1 MSARAFHPMFI
12 YTVHEL
18 TSELNSRN
26 PVATQSVGLQDPQPS
41 KPSKQQGYLSSFRTG
56 GLADVLSESVPRL
69 RQARKLA
76 NKKLLSFITEC
87 IIFLY
92 MAVFVLA
99 GIILTLIINITDKQ
113 FAMRPVDVVQTAN
126 AKWSITQ
133 LPSSE
138 RAHVCQE
145 QVSFCY
151 NACRSVANTAVNF
164 CNIRTMGWNCA
175 CSSGSGEKRVRHYEW
190 PMEIAECHAALAT
203 CNDACM
209 AKVNGN
215 DRVACFTGC
224 TTNYPCNTVEAPFS
238 TLRVQSVFDKPT
250 GYMPPTDNKD
260 IELTIGMKFGADTPG
275 MDDAEKRLQRTND
288 PGMLPKIVPRS
299 ADDDDGNA
307 DGISGKPR
315 GAGAGGRDK
324 NAGGSYRKNMH
335 PAGGDGGRLVSAGA
349 IEKVHFS
356 VVALSGAA
364 AFLLSAVS
372 F

>member
-1 MSARAFHPMFI
+1 M
-12 YTVHEL
+12 
-18 TSELNSRN
+18 
-26 PVATQSVGLQDPQPS
+26 
-41 KPSKQQGYLSSFRTG
+41 
-56 GLADVLSESVPRL
+56 
-69 RQARKLA
+69 
-76 NKKLLSFITEC
+76 C
-87 IIFLY
+87 
-92 MAVFVLA
+92 
-99 GIILTLIINITDKQ
+99 
-113 FAMRPVDVVQTAN
+113 
-126 AKWSITQ
+126 
-133 LPSSE
+133 
-138 RAHVCQE
+138 
-145 QVSFCY
+145 VSFCY